1 MYRSGGKAKEG
12 EEEEEEIQIFE
23 KDQDDWENTQIEDP
37 EDKFHTFLTE
47 DDDYQFDLPKF
58 IKLDDPFPKE
68 NPMMQKGQDLSP
80 SVFTKL
86 M

>member
-1 MYRSGGKAKEG
+1 MLSKYKRRPESLEPICYAQFGKMYISGGKAKEG

-47 DDDYQFDLPKF
+47 DDDYQFDLPNTLGLKR
-58 IKLDDPFPKE
+58 
-68 NPMMQKGQDLSP
+68 G
-80 SVFTKL
+80 
-86 M
+86 